1 MNKVKRKPMPK
12 HPKNRE
18 KDTKAYDEYQE
29 WVKERS
35 TESKR
40 KKEEVDKYYENKTKE
55 NEEAAIELNR
65 RKDTVMTA
73 LSDIA
78 SSIPFSGND
87 LVETSE
93 MQKQQ
98 RIEEANPY
106 KLMAKTLWELG
117 KVGAASGSLY
127 SAAKDMSLA
136 NDGFQTLG
144 IIQDGLEF
152 LYEPNYKD
160 ASQAVTGMQALYNR
174 KPHEVRDIKGR
185 LTSDYLKKLYL
196 FKFRRGLGMAGD
208 TWTLLDSS
216 NTLLPLYIK

>member
-1 MNKVKRKPMPK
+1 MPK

-18 KDTKAYDEYQE
+18 KDPKAYDEYQK
-29 WVKERS
+29 WVKERNIGKQ
-35 TESKR
+35 EE
-40 KKEEVDKYYENKTKE
+40 KEEVDKYYENKTKE
-55 NEEAAIELNR
+55 NEEAATELNR

-73 LSDIA
+73 LSNMA
-78 SSIPFSGND
+78 NSTPFSGND
-87 LVETSE
+87 LVEASE

-117 KVGAASGSLY
+117 KIGAASGSLY
-127 SAAKDMSLA
+127 SAAKDMNIAS
-136 NDGFQTLG
+136 DGFQTLG
-144 IIQDGLEF
+144 IVQDGLEF

-160 ASQAVTGMQALYNR
+160 ASQAVTGIQSLYNR
-174 KPHEVRDIKGR
+174 RPHETKDIAGR
-185 LTSDYLKKLYL
+185 LSSDYLKKLYL

-208 TWTLLDSS
+208 VWTLMDSS